1 MIAGY
6 KIWMGNT
13 NYLARFFCPT
23 IQLKTDIRADWG
35 LALALNA
42 KKSRVG
48 SCMCLI
54 LSPNIPDHISLN
66 IEIPTSLSWII
77 QPSTPEGMIRKE

>member
-35 LALALNA
+35 VSTLNA
-42 KKSRVG
+42 KNLEWVTTACVSFY
-48 SCMCLI
+48 
-54 LSPNIPDHISLN
+54 SPNIPDHISLN

-77 QPSTPEGMIRKE
+77 QLTPEGMIRKE